1 MRWGP
6 QLCHLVMM
14 RHMSS
19 GYIPTDRD
27 TLSDAI
33 KNVADVGWLRGL
45 SRVGWAWEFLR
56 RNTRYRQQYAEK
68 TASACPEEWGLQYFE
83 NPDLDS
89 RHAVVFWRSD
99 ACSAVLPVTA
109 IPLKKM
115 AKALDPSQLK
125 CSTTIVPAA
134 DCDRADV
141 LFQQEGRLL
150 QIALTGARGLLGV
163 QLLVPVVP
171 MPQHSAGRIL
181 ALRRFA
187 NLVTSSALQAN
198 LYPPERRAARLTK
211 VLQALDLW
219 RAQRPYRDI
228 GVHLFGETRIGLEWN
243 DPRDHLRDQVRRAV
257 YYGRT
262 LMEGGYRQFLR

>member
-1 MRWGP
+1 
-6 QLCHLVMM
+6 MM

-19 GYIPTDRD
+19 GYIPIEPDIP
-27 TLSDAI
+27 SDAV
-33 KNVADVGWLRGL
+33 KSVADVGWVGGL

-56 RNTRYRQQYAEK
+56 RNTKYRQQYVER
-68 TASACPEEWGLQYFE
+68 TTSACPEEWGLLYFE

-89 RHAVVFWRSD
+89 RRAAVFWRPD

-109 IPLKKM
+109 IPLTEA
-115 AKALDPSQLK
+115 AKALDPSRLK
-125 CSTTIVPAA
+125 CSTTIIPAA
-134 DCDRADV
+134 NCDRADV
-141 LFQQEGRLL
+141 LFQQQGRIL
-150 QIALTGARGLLGV
+150 QIAITGARGLMGV
-163 QLLVPVVP
+163 QLLVPLVP
-171 MPQHSAGRIL
+171 MPRHSAGRVL

-198 LYPPERRAARLTK
+198 LYPPERRATRLTK

-219 RAQRPYRDI
+219 RAQRSYRDI
-228 GVHLFGETRIGLEWN
+228 GVHLFGEARIDREWN

-262 LMEGGYRQFLR
+262 LMEAGYRKFLR